1 MITVKIDELVLLDM
15 IMTRVERW
23 IDNPIKESLLE
34 DYYKGLVYSKCLD
47 GRELNIPNI
56 VDDDIINNTAFI
68 HKEDFEDW
76 NITSEV
82 DDNILAFNEE
92 KDLYL
97 IRTY

>member
-1 MITVKIDELVLLDM
+1 MITVKIDEPVLLDM

-23 IDNPIKESLLE
+23 IDNPIKESLLK

-47 GRELNIPNI
+47 GCKLNILNI
-56 VDDDIINNTAFI
+56 VDDDIINNTVFI

-76 NITSEV
+76 NITSEI
-82 DDNILAFNEE
+82 DDSILAFNEE
-92 KDLYL
+92 EDLYL